1 MSEPSGA
8 PAPYRV
14 AYSERVRQELRNL
27 VTRAAS
33 RGQARQVLAAV
44 KEIDRRLHIYPQFGQ
59 PLRDLQLEPAQL
71 WMGCVPPLAVQYS
84 VDDQRRVVMVVVPI
98 LPLPNSGLDP

>member
-14 AYSERVRQELRNL
+14 VYSELVRSELRNL
-27 VTRAAS
+27 IARAKG
-33 RGQARQVLAAV
+33 RGRAPQVLAAV
-44 KEIDRRLHIYPQFGQ
+44 KEIDDRLRVYPQFGQ
-59 PLRDLQLEPAQL
+59 PLRDLQLKPAQL
-71 WMGCVPPLAVQYS
+71 WMGCVSPLVVHYTL
-84 VDDQRRVVMVVVPI
+84 DEDRRLVMVVAPI